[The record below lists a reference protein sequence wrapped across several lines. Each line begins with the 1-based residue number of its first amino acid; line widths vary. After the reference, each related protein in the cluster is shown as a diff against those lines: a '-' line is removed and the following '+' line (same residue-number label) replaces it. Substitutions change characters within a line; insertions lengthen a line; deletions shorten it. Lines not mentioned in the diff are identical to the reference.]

1 MSAMPQRARDAGI
14 PFAGVPGP
22 RNDVTD
28 VAGVEVGM
36 HTLIAG
42 DAVRTGVTALFPR
55 GRAGA
60 ARAVAAGYCEL
71 NGNGEMTGTAWI
83 REHGFM
89 TGPVLITTSNS
100 IGVVRDAALGW
111 LVERFS
117 AEEVAAWLPVVAE
130 TWDGHLNDVNGFHIK
145 PAHVRAAL
153 DGASAGPVAL
163 GSVGGGTGMICFEY
177 KGGTG
182 SASRLADVAGERW
195 TVGVLLQ
202 TNFGVRPQLT
212 VAGVPVGA
220 HLPPDGR
227 IHDRDHGSVIG
238 VVVTDAPLLPG
249 QLGRLAR
256 RVGLGLART
265 GFMSGADSGD
275 LFLALSTANDGAF
288 QQPGVR
294 SVLEFLY
301 YDDLDPLFGAVVAAT
316 EEAAIDS
323 IFANETMHGAGGHT
337 VLAAPREEIVELVR
351 RYGRIG

>member
-1 MSAMPQRARDAGI
+1 MQERARDLGI
-14 PFAGVPGP
+14 PFAGTPGP
-22 RNDVTD
+22 HNDVTD

-36 HTLIAG
+36 TTLVEG
-42 DAVRTGVTALFPR
+42 DAVRSGITAVFPR

-117 AEEVAAWLPVVAE
+117 ADEVAAWLPVVAE

-145 PAHVRAAL
+145 PHHVRAAL
-153 DGASAGPVAL
+153 DAASSEPVPL

-182 SASRLADVAGERW
+182 SASRRAEVAGERW

-212 VAGVPVGA
+212 VAGAPVGA
-220 HLPPDGR
+220 DLPADGR

-238 VVVTDAPLLPG
+238 VVITDAPLLAG
-249 QLGRLAR
+249 QLARLAR

-288 QQPGVR
+288 QRPGVR
-294 SVLEFLY
+294 STLEFLY
-301 YDDLDPLFGAVVAAT
+301 YDDLDPLFGAVVEAA

-323 IFANETMHGAGGHT
+323 IIVNETMHGANGHT
-337 VLAAPREEIVELVR
+337 VLSAPREQIVALLR